1 MPIVMPHQFS
11 GVDGF
16 LGSRA
21 SLMLDVVVV
30 AMLLVI
36 PLLGLSIYFVRV
48 RRNFAL
54 HRRINLLIGALLLL
68 AIIAF
73 EVDMRFMTDWK
84 ERAAPSPF
92 FELGA
97 WNAVWLLLIVHL
109 CFAIPTAVLWIFV
122 IAHALRRF
130 PTPVAPNTHSR
141 THMLWARLAAVG
153 MAGTAGTGWVFY
165 WLAFVA

>member
-11 GVDGF
+11 GVNGF

-36 PLLGLSIYFVRV
+36 QLLGLSVYLVRV
-48 RRNFAL
+48 RRNYRL
-54 HRRINLLIGALLLL
+54 HRGINLLMGALLLL

-73 EVDMRFMTDWK
+73 EVDIRFVTDWK
-84 ERAAPSPF
+84 ERAVPSPF

-109 CFAIPTAVLWIFV
+109 FFAIPTALLWIFV

-130 PTPVAPNTHSR
+130 PTPAAPNAHSR

-153 MAGTAGTGWVFY
+153 MT
-165 WLAFVA
+165 